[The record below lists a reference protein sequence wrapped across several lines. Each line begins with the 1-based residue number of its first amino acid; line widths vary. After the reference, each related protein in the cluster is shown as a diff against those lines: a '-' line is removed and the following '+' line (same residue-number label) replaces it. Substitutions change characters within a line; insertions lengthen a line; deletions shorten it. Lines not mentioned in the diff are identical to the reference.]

1 MDDLVEM
8 SGWRLRY
15 ALDFVREKVRQG
27 GGDLSDFMRVARRL
41 PTLLLNSGLALTIAY
56 LYRQRRSGRE
66 SGFLLE
72 YLEGGLKRSGL
83 LRGGGDLLESILR
96 ADASRLPEMLDE
108 ALDLAV
114 ALKLTVE
121 VIYGVEG
128 GA

>member
-72 YLEGGLKRSGL
+72 YLEGGLKRSGS

-128 GA
+128 

>member
-1 MDDLVEM
+1 MDNIVEM
-8 SGWRLRY
+8 NGWRLRY
-15 ALDFVREKVRQG
+15 ALDFVREKVHPG
-27 GGDLSDFMRVARRL
+27 GGDLSEFVRVARRL

-56 LYRQRRSGRE
+56 LYRQRRNGRE

-83 LRGGGDLLESILR
+83 LRERDDLLESILR
-96 ADASRLPEMLDE
+96 ADASKLPEMLDE

-128 GA
+128 